1 MKTFNKF
8 LVLLASVF
16 LTCSAQAEVWQARYG
31 VAETFNFKLYNAD
44 GTLDVDEADGGTEV
58 SLSCNEGVETTATND
73 FVDEGT
79 FYSIALTSGETS
91 CERVAVVVAATTTEV
106 FFIQTVD
113 NTSAMIPTIVQT
125 GDSYARLGAPAGASV
140 SADIVV
146 LDNFVDDL
154 ESRVG
159 TPSNL
164 GGGATVAANLSDIEG
179 QTDDI
184 GAAGAGLT
192 AIDLPNQTM
201 DITGT
206 LATVTTVTN
215 GVNATSISGDST
227 AADNLEL
234 AFDGTL
240 TGARIFGVE
249 RAAFTAQSAT
259 GTTLV
264 LDSAA
269 AYGDNTL
276 TGQTVM
282 ACGSTQGYCQS
293 LSVASNVGSTD
304 TLTLDGTWPVTPSGT
319 ITGYLFATAPG
330 SGTGASAADVWAY
343 STRTLTALDEDDTT
357 IDLNAS
363 YVGGVTVFDEDLT
376 TIDLNATTIGT
387 VTTATTATNLTN
399 LPAITANWLTAAGTA
414 ADFTTEVTSG
424 LATAA
429 SIAALN
435 NVSTA
440 QVNTEVDTALSDIF
454 LNQLFAADY
463 NPASKPGVSTA
474 LLNELVE
481 SDSGV
486 SRYTANALEQA
497 PSGTG
502 ASAVA
507 IADEVQT
514 RTIAAVTTVNGLA
527 ANSITAAAT
536 AADFTT
542 EVTASVATQT
552 SVNDLPTNAELA
564 TALGTADDAVLA
576 AVAALNDLS
585 ADEVW
590 QYIVEDQGSVQ
601 ARCAMAVLLG
611 VLGGDFTTTTG
622 TTTFEESTG
631 TETRVVSIQNSSSRT
646 ATLTCPT
653 Y

>member
-58 SLSCNEGVETTATND
+58 SLSCNEGAETTATND

-113 NTSAMIPTIVQT
+113 SASAMVPTIVQT
-125 GDSYARLGAPAGASV
+125 GDSYAR
-140 SADIVV
+140 
-146 LDNFVDDL
+146 
-154 ESRVG
+154 
-159 TPSNL
+159 
-164 GGGATVAANLSDIEG
+164 
-179 QTDDI
+179 I

-192 AIDLPNQTM
+192 NIDLPNQTM
-201 DITGT
+201 DIAGT
-206 LATVTTVTN
+206 LTTVSNVTN
-215 GVNATSISGDST
+215 IVTANTTQISSDST

-240 TGARIFGVE
+240 TGSRIFGVE

-343 STRTLTALDEDDTT
+343 STRTLTALDEDGTT

-363 YVGGVTVFDEDLT
+363 YVGGLTTLDEDLT
-376 TIDLNATTIGT
+376 TLDLNATAVGSVAGAVASVTGLTASDVGAIKTKTDFLPSATAGAAGGVFIAGTNAATT
-387 VTTATTATNLTN
+387 VTTALTTTFTGNLTGDVGGNVTGTVGTVNALAANSITAAATAT
-399 LPAITANWLTAAGTA
+399 
-414 ADFTTEVTSG
+414 DFTTEITSG
-424 LATAA
+424 LATA
-429 SIAALN
+429 SALTT
-435 NVSTA
+435 VSGKVDA
-440 QVNTEVDTALSDIF
+440 VDTEVAAVKAVTDKLDTALVLDGAVY
-454 LNQLFAADY
+454 Q
-463 NPASKPGVSTA
+463 
-474 LLNELVE
+474 
-481 SDSGV
+481 
-486 SRYTANALEQA
+486 YTVNALENG
-497 PSGTG
+497 PSGSG
-502 ASAVA
+502 SSPAA

-514 RTIAAVTTVNGLA
+514 RTIAAVTVVNGLA
-527 ANSITAAAT
+527 ANTITAAAT
-536 AADFTT
+536 ASDFTT
-542 EVTASVATQT
+542 EVTSNVSTSSAVSTLQT
-552 SVNDLPTNAELA
+552 SVDAVPTNAELA
-564 TALGTADDAVLA
+564 IALGTADDAVLA
-576 AVAALNDLS
+576 AVTALNNLSPAQVRDLII
-585 ADEVW
+585 D
-590 QYIVEDQGSVQ
+590 DQGAVTLG
-601 ARCAMAVLLG
+601 CALATILAVNA
-611 VLGGDFTTTTG
+611 GDVTTSSG
-622 TTTFEESTG
+622 NSTFKDASNA
-631 TETRVVSIQNSSSRT
+631 ETRVTSVVVSAGNRSAS
-646 ATLTCPT
+646 LTCPS

>member
-1 MKTFNKF
+1 MKISRVF
-8 LVLLASVF
+8 LLALLLS
-16 LTCSAQAEVWQARYG
+16 QAAFADCVLREDTASQEVPLG
-31 VAETFNFKLYNAD
+31 PFVDSTDGNTAETGLSIANTDIKLQKSGATTQAD
-44 GTLDVDEADGGTEV
+44 KNSGGATHIATGDYYAVLDATDTDTAGNLRIKVHV
-58 SLSCNEGVETTATND
+58 SGALPVWLDCLVVTTAVYDRDYASGATGII
-73 FVDEGT
+73 GT
-79 FYSIALTSGETS
+79 A
-91 CERVAVVVAATTTEV
+91 
-106 FFIQTVD
+106 
-113 NTSAMIPTIVQT
+113 QT
-125 GDSYARLGAPAGASV
+125 GDSFARLGAPAGASV

-154 ESRVG
+154 ESRLG

-164 GGGATVAANLSDIEG
+164 GGGATVAANLSDIEA

-206 LATVTTVTN
+206 ITTVTNVTN
-215 GVNATSISGDST
+215 GVNATAISGDT
-227 AADNLEL
+227 AAADALEL

-240 TGARIFGVE
+240 TGARIFGLE
-249 RAAFTAQSAT
+249 RTAFTAQSAT

-276 TGQTVM
+276 TGMTAV

-293 LSVASNVGSTD
+293 LAVASNVGSTD

-330 SGTGASAADVWAY
+330 SGGSLTAADVWAH
-343 STRTLTALDEDDTT
+343 STRSLTILDEDSTT

-363 YVGGVTVFDEDLT
+363 YVGGVTTFDEDST
-376 TIDLNATTIGT
+376 TIDINATTLGT

-399 LPAITANWLTAAGTA
+399 LPTIPANWLTAAGTA
-414 ADFTTEVTSG
+414 ADFGTEIGTATWATTTRVLTAGTNVDGSTFTAIPWSAAWDAEVESEVNDALVAIHLNYL
-424 LATAA
+424 LAT
-429 SIAALN
+429 
-435 NVSTA
+435 TY
-440 QVNTEVDTALSDIF
+440 D
-454 LNQLFAADY
+454 
-463 NPASKPGVSTA
+463 PASKPGAADA

-481 SDSGV
+481 SDAGV
-486 SRYTANALEQA
+486 SRFTANALEQA

-527 ANSITAAAT
+527 ANVITAAAT
-536 AADFTT
+536 ATDFTT
-542 EVTASVATQT
+542 EVTSG
-552 SVNDLPTNAELA
+552 LA
-564 TALGTADDAVLA
+564 TASALSTLATAVNVIDDYLDTELA
-576 AVAALNDLS
+576 AIKTKTDQMAFTLANQLDVNVQSINDRN
-585 ADEVW
+585 
-590 QYIVEDQGSVQ
+590 IVGTGQ
-601 ARCAMAVLLG
+601 A
-611 VLGGDFTTTTG
+611 GDPFVT
-622 TTTFEESTG
+622 S
-631 TETRVVSIQNSSSRT
+631 
-646 ATLTCPT
+646 P
-653 Y
+653 